1 MATQRSSALSA
12 ASSPARPTAMLAIA
26 AAVGCTVALAACGS
40 TASSSGTSTGL
51 GNATSVA
58 FAQCMRAHG
67 VPNFPDP
74 LPSGGFARGTIDKHS
89 PAFQNAQK
97 ACVHLLKAGAAQPGP
112 TAAQRT
118 AGVTYAR
125 CMRAHGVPNFPDP
138 VTSSPAPNT
147 NAIVQGGLIFP
158 LGSTID
164 PNSPAFKHAD
174 AACGQ
179 RGPSGPPTG
188 G

>member
-1 MATQRSSALSA
+1 MATPRSYARFAAL
-12 ASSPARPTAMLAIA
+12 PTLAVA
-26 AAVGCTVALAACGS
+26 LACTIALAACGS
-40 TASSSGTSTGL
+40 SASSSGTSTGP
-51 GNATSVA
+51 GNGTSLA
-58 FAQCMRAHG
+58 FAQCTRAHG

-74 LPSGGFARGTIDKHS
+74 LPSGGFARGIDRQS
-89 PAFQNAQK
+89 PAFQTAQK
-97 ACVHLLKAGAAQPGP
+97 GCIHILKAGAAQQRP
-112 TAAQRT
+112 TAAQR
-118 AGVTYAR
+118 AAAVTYAR

-174 AACGQ
+174 ATCGH
-179 RGPSGPPTG
+179 GSPSGPPKG